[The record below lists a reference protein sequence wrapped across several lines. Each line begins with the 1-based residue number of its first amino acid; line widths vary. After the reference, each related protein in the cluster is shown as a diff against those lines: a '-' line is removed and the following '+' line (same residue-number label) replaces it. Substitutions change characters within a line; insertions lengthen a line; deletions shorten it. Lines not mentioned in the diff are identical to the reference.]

1 MGLFVALKGS
11 MCLWVCEH
19 VPSVVSLCYMIKQL
33 KGGVLLLLI
42 LVCKHIPFTQAVLL
56 KIRCYI
62 DSTLDLSFF
71 SCSNGSCFNEAMRC
85 LYDYHF
91 IASSFVLFIG
101 ISNSQQLKTLASGT
115 GHLLWRTLMGKC
127 WLRLIVTG
135 GVSALRS
142 ALYFLAFNSIYNA
155 LILIQYLL
163 SLPTRL
169 GILVLHDKV
178 ICTFKTI
185 VLEISLNF
193 LSYSGLYSEI
203 SDLDSAV
210 ISGFLL
216 ISLYYFW
223 L

>member
-1 MGLFVALKGS
+1 
-11 MCLWVCEH
+11 
-19 VPSVVSLCYMIKQL
+19 
-33 KGGVLLLLI
+33 
-42 LVCKHIPFTQAVLL
+42 
-56 KIRCYI
+56 
-62 DSTLDLSFF
+62 
-71 SCSNGSCFNEAMRC
+71 
-85 LYDYHF
+85 
-91 IASSFVLFIG
+91 
-101 ISNSQQLKTLASGT
+101 
-115 GHLLWRTLMGKC
+115 MGKC

-193 LSYSGLYSEI
+193 LLYSGLYSEI

-223 L
+223 I